1 MESNNAIPYL
11 KSREIEQK
19 SLDLLQRY
27 SKDTGKKIELPIPVL
42 DMIEY
47 LGYDID
53 FRTYDKSKDILG
65 ETYLNEKLVAINEN
79 LTEKQEGRMHF
90 TVAHEIGH
98 IILHAQLA
106 TPDFQILLKDQEPNI
121 LCRKEDGFDGTNNK
135 ALEWQADKFASFLLM
150 PTAAVKET
158 FSSIRNKPLNL
169 KRNILIEYFSKISRR
184 TNAINF
190 AREIIDT
197 GKFTNVSKLAM
208 VNRLIGMGLIRGLRY
223 QKNRASKKSSN
234 K

>member
-11 KSREIEQK
+11 KSRTIEQK
-19 SLDLLQRY
+19 SLNLLERY
-27 SKDTGKKIELPIPVL
+27 SKDTAKKVQLPIPVL

-53 FRTYDKSKDILG
+53 FRSFDKSDNSEETLG
-65 ETYLNEKLVAINEN
+65 ETYIEEKIVVINED
-79 LTEKQEGRMHF
+79 LPEKQEGRMHF
-90 TVAHEIGH
+90 TAAHEIGH
-98 IILHAQLA
+98 IILHA
-106 TPDFQILLKDQEPNI
+106 PLKVQTPNI

-135 ALEWQADKFASFLLM
+135 TLERQADKFAAFLLM
-150 PTAAVKET
+150 PTADVKESFYCT
-158 FSSIRNKPLNL
+158 RNKPLNL
-169 KRNILIEYFSKISRR
+169 KRNFLIEYFSKISRR

-190 AREIIDT
+190 AREIIDA

-223 QKNRASKKSSN
+223 QKNKVSKAS
-234 K
+234 

>member
-1 MESNNAIPYL
+1 MESNNTVPFL
-11 KSREIEQK
+11 KSKEIEQK
-19 SLDLLQRY
+19 SLELLKRY
-27 SKDTGKKIELPIPVL
+27 SKDTSKKVELPIPVL

-53 FRTYDKSKDILG
+53 FCSFDNSNKSEETLGATYIK
-65 ETYLNEKLVAINEN
+65 EKIVAINED
-79 LTEKQEGRMHF
+79 LPGKQEGRMHF
-90 TVAHEIGH
+90 TAAHEIGH
-98 IILHAQLA
+98 IILHA
-106 TPDFQILLKDQEPNI
+106 PLKEQRQNI
-121 LCRKEDGFDGTNNK
+121 LCRKEDGFDGTNKK
-135 ALEWQADKFASFLLM
+135 AEEWQADKFASFLLM
-150 PTAAVKET
+150 PTAAIKET

-223 QKNRASKKSSN
+223 QKNRASKKSS
-234 K
+234 KK